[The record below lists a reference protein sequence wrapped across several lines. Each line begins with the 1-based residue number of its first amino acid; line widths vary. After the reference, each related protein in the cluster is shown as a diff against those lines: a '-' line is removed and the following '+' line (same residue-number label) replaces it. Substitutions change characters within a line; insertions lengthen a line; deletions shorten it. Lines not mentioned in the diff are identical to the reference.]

1 VRLLLLPLLLAA
13 CGTSAAAQ
21 RREEEAGRPD
31 AAALARET
39 IVRAKTARL
48 VLSDYWR
55 GEAELTA
62 ASPGDAEAATRIAR
76 GNVKFK
82 LRGLSVEASESLE
95 LRWLPDHDNL
105 LLDAKEVALFHQ
117 KRARPYHLENA
128 TAVVM
133 ANDQISFFQQ

>member
-1 VRLLLLPLLLAA
+1 MIL
-13 CGTSAAAQ
+13 
-21 RREEEAGRPD
+21 
-31 AAALARET
+31 
-39 IVRAKTARL
+39 
-48 VLSDYWR
+48 
-55 GEAELTA
+55 
-62 ASPGDAEAATRIAR
+62 
-76 GNVKFK
+76 
-82 LRGLSVEASESLE
+82 ESLE